1 MTSRGENAIKI
12 VALVEFCPP
21 RLGSDRRIYEL
32 LSRLNENVDVH
43 FVVFPPGR
51 AFLGLI
57 PFSLEHQKDN
67 KKVLRKNITAHYVS
81 VPFFLQ
87 KAWNNFL
94 LGYLLTSLYVFP
106 KSFRKIKRINPDI
119 IIINYPSAYTGLFG
133 FLIGKM
139 LTKKVVVEFN
149 DIIAYYTMG
158 LFHEHATS
166 GGTKKKSS
174 FMPILQHVMI
184 LTQNYIVK
192 HANLI
197 TTLTTYTSRY
207 AKNLGIR
214 KEIHLIPDGV
224 DTSFFD
230 PNRVSRSLKRE
241 IRCKYKINEKERV
254 IMYIGRLEKWAG
266 VKLILKCAEQLRHF
280 NAKFLLVG
288 EGNLKLDSSISNIIF
303 CGRIPHESVV
313 NYLSVADLVLVPMQQ
328 DTLGQSASPL
338 KLFEAMAMAK
348 PVIASNTQG
357 MRDVIKHGE
366 NGLLLPPDETKWAE
380 TVTQILENPNLAASL
395 GSNARRTVERIFD
408 WKILIKKFE
417 KLLYLLAKSQKR
429 AG

>member
-1 MTSRGENAIKI
+1 M
-12 VALVEFCPP
+12 VEFCPP

-32 LSRLNENVDVH
+32 LSRLNENNDVH

-57 PFSLEHQKDN
+57 PFPLEHQKDN
-67 KKVLRKNITAHYVS
+67 EKVLGKNITAHYVS

-87 KAWNNFL
+87 KAWNNFF
-94 LGYLLTSLYVFP
+94 LGYVLITLYIFP

-119 IIINYPSAYTGLFG
+119 IILNYPSAYTGLFG

-139 LTKKVVVEFN
+139 LTKKVVAEFN

-158 LFHEHATS
+158 LFHEHVASRSTR
-166 GGTKKKSS
+166 KERL
-174 FMPILQHVMI
+174 FVPILQHLMI

-192 HANLI
+192 YANLA
-197 TTLTTYTSRY
+197 TALTNYTRRY
-207 AKNLGIR
+207 AERLGIR
-214 KEIHLIPDGV
+214 NDIHLIPDGV

-230 PNRVSRSLKRE
+230 PNSVSGSSKE
-241 IRCKYKINEKERV
+241 KIRHRYKIKEKDLV

-266 VKLILKCAEQLRHF
+266 VELVLKCAEQLRHF

-288 EGNLKLDSSISNIIF
+288 EGSLKMVSTASNVIF

-313 NYLSVADLVLVPMQQ
+313 SYLSVADLVLVPMQQ

-348 PVIASNTQG
+348 PVIASDTQG
-357 MRDVIKHGE
+357 IRDVIKHGE
-366 NGLLLPPDETKWAE
+366 NGLLLPFDETKWVE
-380 TVTQILENPNLAASL
+380 TITRILKNPNLRANL
-395 GSNARRTVERIFD
+395 KSNARETVECVFD
-408 WKILIKKFE
+408 WKILARKFE
-417 KLLYLLAKSQKR
+417 KLLYTLAKS
-429 AG
+429 